1 MTLLLGALAKVAR
14 SDGAKDGR
22 RQRAEGRRDCRQPIP
37 FHLTPKHPCHYCAA
51 DTVGFALIHELPKPM
66 CASPDK
72 AEIDADA
79 PA

>member
-1 MTLLLGALAKVAR
+1 MIFLLGALAKVAG
-14 SDGAKDGR
+14 SKVAKDGR
-22 RQRAEGRRDCRQPIP
+22 RQREGRRGCRQPIP
-37 FHLTPKHPCHYCAA
+37 FHLTPKPPGHYCAA
-51 DTVGFALIHELPKPM
+51 DTVGFALIHEILKPM